1 MPLVAYIPIITT
13 LFCVYFLFKIYPHWR
28 AKPQALY
35 LMWWTLGVVCYGL
48 GTLVESI
55 HTLYGWSPIIFKSWY
70 IAGAFLGGVPLAQGT
85 VYLLVPRAIAHK
97 MTAVLVAVLI
107 VSTILVVVSPLD
119 ESRVSHQ
126 LSGDVLEWTFIRL
139 ITPFVNIY
147 AFIFLVGGA
156 IYSAA
161 RYFKS
166 IEFRGRFW
174 GNTLIA
180 LGGLLP
186 GIGGTMAKF
195 GQTYVLYVT
204 ELIGIVFIFAGYQV
218 IRHDRTLSIH
228 QNQMSTLAPSKS

>member
-1 MPLVAYIPIITT
+1 MPWVAYIPIATT
-13 LFCVYFLFKIYPHWR
+13 LFCIYFFSVIYPHWR

-35 LMWWTLGVVCYGL
+35 LMWWTIGVVCYGI

-55 HTLYGWSPIIFKSWY
+55 HTLYGWSPLIFKSWY

-85 VYLLVPRAIAHK
+85 VYLLLPRALANK
-97 MTAVLVAVLI
+97 MAAVL
-107 VSTILVVVSPLD
+107 LVVLVISSALVIASPLN
-119 ESRVSHQ
+119 ESLVTHKLQ
-126 LSGDVLEWTFIRL
+126 GNVLEWTFIRA

-161 RYFKS
+161 SYFKTV
-166 IEFRGRFW
+166 EFKGRFW
-174 GNTLIA
+174 GNSLIA

-204 ELIGIVFIFAGYQV
+204 ELIGILLIFAGYRV
-218 IRHDRTLSIH
+218 IRRDQTLSIY
-228 QNQMSTLAPSKS
+228 QNQAKATPA